1 MKEIWQK
8 GRAPQ
13 TAWRLAVFS
22 MAGLL
27 LAIAAADLLGLG
39 IIARVR
45 GIAERAITVDVALE
59 DRGDDFRVAV
69 LDMRHYHRNI
79 IFAGPSRR
87 GLADFETA
95 YNVLLVQID
104 RLDELPIDDV
114 SLPSLQLL
122 RAQVQEYYAVFR
134 PAIDLYESDPRAF
147 TRASDDG
154 LLLLA
159 ELSDAAQEI
168 DRLGEKRAAAAL
180 QSVERETSRAQWAL
194 LAMLGGL
201 TLAGGAFTYLSIR
214 NVREQEHTAAQLAGA
229 LRLKND
235 FIADASHELRTPL
248 TVLRANAELAR
259 SLKDDPA
266 LQSELLEEIL
276 QESDRMTGL
285 VNDLL
290 LLANSDAGS
299 LPLQLDLIE
308 IAPFLAELSDRA
320 GTLARE
326 RGVAL
331 ETVLPARGLA
341 EIDGARV
348 EQAIM
353 ILIDNAGK
361 YSPAGTLVTLRSAI
375 AGDKLVI
382 EVQDRGLGIPP
393 AELPHIFERFYRVD
407 KARSRRQGGS
417 GLGLAIARSI
427 VEAHGGRIA
436 AESALG
442 RGTTMRIYL
451 PRVRVPASAGDRRG
465 QPAFGSPSHS

>member
-1 MKEIWQK
+1 
-8 GRAPQ
+8 
-13 TAWRLAVFS
+13 
-22 MAGLL
+22 
-27 LAIAAADLLGLG
+27 
-39 IIARVR
+39 
-45 GIAERAITVDVALE
+45 
-59 DRGDDFRVAV
+59 
-69 LDMRHYHRNI
+69 
-79 IFAGPSRR
+79 
-87 GLADFETA
+87 
-95 YNVLLVQID
+95 
-104 RLDELPIDDV
+104 
-114 SLPSLQLL
+114 
-122 RAQVQEYYAVFR
+122 
-134 PAIDLYESDPRAF
+134 
-147 TRASDDG
+147 
-154 LLLLA
+154 
-159 ELSDAAQEI
+159 
-168 DRLGEKRAAAAL
+168 
-180 QSVERETSRAQWAL
+180 
-194 LAMLGGL
+194 
-201 TLAGGAFTYLSIR
+201 
-214 NVREQEHTAAQLAGA
+214 
-229 LRLKND
+229 
-235 FIADASHELRTPL
+235 
-248 TVLRANAELAR
+248 
-259 SLKDDPA
+259 
-266 LQSELLEEIL
+266 
-276 QESDRMTGL
+276 MTGL

-299 LPLQLDLIE
+299 LPLQVDLIE

-427 VEAHGGRIA
+427 VEAHGGRIT

-465 QPAFGSPSHS
+465 QPAFGSPSHF

>member
-1 MKEIWQK
+1 MKGILQK
-8 GRAPQ
+8 GQAPQ

-45 GIAERAITVDVALE
+45 TIAEQAVTVDVALE

-87 GLADFETA
+87 GLADFDTA
-95 YNVLLVQID
+95 HAVLLVQID
-104 RLDELPIDDV
+104 RLEEVVVDEP
-114 SLPSLQLL
+114 SLPSPQWL
-122 RAQVQEYYAVFR
+122 REQAQQYYDDFR
-134 PAIDLYESDPRAF
+134 PAIDLYATDSRAF

-154 LLLLA
+154 LLRLA
-159 ELSDAAQEI
+159 ELSDAAREI
-168 DRLGEKRAAAAL
+168 DHLGEQRAATAL
-180 QSVERETSRAQWAL
+180 QSVEHETSRAQWAL

-201 TLAGGAFTYLSIR
+201 TLAGGAFIYLSIR
-214 NVREQEHTAAQLAGA
+214 NVREQQHTSAQLAGA
-229 LRLKND
+229 LKLKND

-259 SLKDDPA
+259 SLENDPE
-266 LQSELLEEIL
+266 LQSELLDEIL

-285 VNDLL
+285 VSDLL
-290 LLANSDAGS
+290 FLANSDAGS
-299 LPLQLDLIE
+299 LPLQIDLVE
-308 IAPFLAELSDRA
+308 IAPFLTELSDRA

-326 RGVAL
+326 RGVTL
-331 ETVLPARGLA
+331 RTTLQARGLA
-341 EIDGARV
+341 EIDSARI

-353 ILIDNAGK
+353 ILVDNAGK
-361 YSPAGTLVTLRSAI
+361 YSPAESVVVLRSAI
-375 AGDKLVI
+375 QGDEIVV
-382 EVQDRGLGIPP
+382 EVQDGGMGIPP

-417 GLGLAIARSI
+417 GLGLAIAKSI
-427 VEAHGGRIA
+427 VEAHGGRIS

-442 RGTTMRIYL
+442 RGTTMRVVL
-451 PRVRVPASAGDRRG
+451 PRVRVTPLAVERRA
-465 QPAFGSPSHS
+465 QPAHS